1 MRINQIVVKN
11 YRHLPDVDLQVRGH
25 LVLIGAS
32 DSGKSSVLS
41 ALNLLLGVP
50 HAQLL
55 PSVTLR
61 DFSDPDIPLTIEA
74 KLSDF
79 DEDDR
84 ATFPDEIRVETNGN
98 ENLTLRLE
106 AEISQE
112 DPDIQSVRRFCP
124 NVAGG
129 KQISRSQLDRIGW
142 VLVKA
147 DRSLQRELGS
157 SPAGAFKRLLSQTDL
172 GNDQEHI
179 STSIA
184 KLHNLL
190 ADSDS
195 LATIRREMAN
205 GLNNML
211 PKRFQPDD
219 LAMVTGADTENSPL
233 ADVLLHL
240 IENDG
245 RSSPI
250 NEQSDGIRSV
260 ALLTLL
266 SLSST
271 QHGLTAI
278 DEPELHL
285 HPTAQSALGR
295 ILALSER
302 QHILATH
309 SGRVAAAF
317 RPTEVTC
324 LSQRRSARR
333 LKHGEEVASDLFV
346 WRWWS
351 SELVET
357 LTSDRIMFVEGASDR
372 IVVEAVAA
380 SRGIQLSRLGVQI
393 VELDGAATLRRV
405 IRVLG
410 DEGYGIPTLGLCDL
424 DARDRWAKALGIA
437 ASQLSR
443 FGYMVCNPDL
453 EGEVTT
459 ALGADRFLTLITK
472 ASFIEERSILKACGV
487 SRLGKIGEKDAA
499 SYWRRKN
506 NKVRVAAALAA
517 ALTEADALKLVSI
530 GNLLEQVSGD

>member
-1 MRINQIVVKN
+1 MRIDQIVVKN
-11 YRHLPDVDLQVRGH
+11 YRHLPDVDLEIRGH

-61 DFSDPDIPLTIEA
+61 DFSDPAAPLTIEA
-74 KLSDF
+74 TLSDF

-84 ATFPDEIRVETNGN
+84 ATFPDEIRVAANGN

-106 AEISQE
+106 AEISE
-112 DPDIQSVRRFCP
+112 ADPDMQSVRRFCP
-124 NVAGG
+124 NVTGS
-129 KQISRSQLDRIGW
+129 KQISRTQLDRIGW
-142 VLVKA
+142 VLLKA

-157 SPAGAFKRLLSQTDL
+157 SPIGAFKMLLSQIDL
-172 GNDQEHI
+172 GDDEEHI

-184 KLHNLL
+184 ELHNLL

-195 LATIRREMAN
+195 LATIRHGMAN

-211 PKRFQPDD
+211 PKTFDPGDF
-219 LAMVTGADTENSPL
+219 AMVTGADTENSPL
-233 ADVLLHL
+233 ADVILHL
-240 IENDG
+240 VEDQD

-295 ILALSER
+295 LLALSER
-302 QHILATH
+302 QHVLATH

-324 LSQRRSARR
+324 LSQRRPARR
-333 LKHGEEVASDLFV
+333 LKHGQEVASDLFV
-346 WRWWS
+346 WRWWN

-357 LTSDRIMFVEGASDR
+357 LTSDRIIFVEGPSDR

-380 SRGIQLSRLGVQI
+380 ARGIQLARLGVQI
-393 VELDGAATLRRV
+393 V
-405 IRVLG
+405 
-410 DEGYGIPTLGLCDL
+410 
-424 DARDRWAKALGIA
+424 
-437 ASQLSR
+437 
-443 FGYMVCNPDL
+443 
-453 EGEVTT
+453 
-459 ALGADRFLTLITK
+459 
-472 ASFIEERSILKACGV
+472 
-487 SRLGKIGEKDAA
+487 
-499 SYWRRKN
+499 
-506 NKVRVAAALAA
+506 
-517 ALTEADALKLVSI
+517 
-530 GNLLEQVSGD
+530 